1 MTSPRRLITAMLIA
15 VSVLAPFSA
24 HPALAAPADA
34 VPVQC
39 ILPPG
44 AYGIVNSRGELVGML
59 IVYPDCTTEI
69 VPVRDI

>member
-1 MTSPRRLITAMLIA
+1 MSRPRRLLAAMLMAAA
-15 VSVLAPFSA
+15 VAPFSTSSVHA
-24 HPALAAPADA
+24 SPVAASSA
-34 VPVQC
+34 QC

-59 IVYPDCTTEI
+59 IVYPDCTTGI